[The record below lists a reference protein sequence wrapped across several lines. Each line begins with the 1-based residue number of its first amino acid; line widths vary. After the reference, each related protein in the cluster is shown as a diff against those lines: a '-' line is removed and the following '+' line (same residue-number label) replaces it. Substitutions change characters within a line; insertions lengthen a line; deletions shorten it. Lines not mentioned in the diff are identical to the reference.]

1 VIPAGVVFIVDDDE
15 AVRDSLEALLA
26 AKGHA
31 VEAYASGEAF
41 LAAYKP
47 EFCGCA
53 LVDLRMPGIDGLGVI
68 ERLKARGST
77 LPIVV
82 VTGHGDVPL
91 AVRAMKAGA
100 IDFIEKPYNNRTIL
114 DAVCQALARSGA
126 TAATGAESVK
136 AAELVAQLTPRELEV
151 LQHLVIGRPNKVI
164 AYELAISPR
173 TVEIHRANL
182 MKKMQAGSLSHLVRL
197 ALAAGIGTGGE
208 ES

>member
-114 DAVCQALARSGA
+114 DAVRQALARSGA
-126 TAATGAESVK
+126 TAANGAESVK

>member
-1 VIPAGVVFIVDDDE
+1 MIPAGMVFIVDDDE
-15 AVRDSLEALLA
+15 AVRDSLEALLV

-114 DAVCQALARSGA
+114 DAVRQALARSGA
-126 TAATGAESVK
+126 TAANGAESVK

>member
-1 VIPAGVVFIVDDDE
+1 MIPAGVVFIVDDDE

-114 DAVCQALARSGA
+114 DAVRQALARSGA
-126 TAATGAESVK
+126 TAANGAESVK

>member
-1 VIPAGVVFIVDDDE
+1 VIPAGMVFIVDDDE
-15 AVRDSLEALLA
+15 AVRDSLEALLV

-114 DAVCQALARSGA
+114 DAVRQALARSGA
-126 TAATGAESVK
+126 TAANGAESVK

>member
-15 AVRDSLEALLA
+15 AVRDSLAALLV

-114 DAVCQALARSGA
+114 DAVRQALARSGA
-126 TAATGAESVK
+126 TATTGAESVK

-164 AYELAISPR
+164 AYELTISPR